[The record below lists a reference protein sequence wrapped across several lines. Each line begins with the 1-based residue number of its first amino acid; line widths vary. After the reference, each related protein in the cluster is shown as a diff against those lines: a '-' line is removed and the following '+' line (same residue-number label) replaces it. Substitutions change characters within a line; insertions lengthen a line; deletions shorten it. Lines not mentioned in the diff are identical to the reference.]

1 MRFFFKKT
9 TKLLCNWK
17 IYKIIICGKRKF
29 CYCSSKNNFLQV
41 FCNDF
46 FDIFDS
52 HLDSHLSFS
61 LNLAACLESLS
72 LQKVQLKPSDKRSC
86 YFKHSLTWC
95 RRTFPPQCF
104 IVGSSP
110 KMLFLVCSKHISLQ
124 STSFHNACFVCV
136 KFSFLGI
143 TICKSYLQVLWWY
156 FVVLENFYFRLS
168 FLALNLLKQPVQ
180 VQTNFKFCLLCLKF
194 RNHFLFSVRLISS
207 SLSLKASESFFQL
220 WHDI

>member
-61 LNLAACLESLS
+61 LNLAACLEFLS
-72 LQKVQLKPSDKRSC
+72 LQKVQLKPSDKQSY
-86 YFKHSLTWC
+86 YFQALVDLMQKNISTTVL
-95 RRTFPPQCF
+95 PN
-104 IVGSSP
+104 
-110 KMLFLVCSKHISLQ
+110 MLFLVCSKHISLQ

-136 KFSFLGI
+136 KFAFLGI
-143 TICKSYLQVLWWY
+143 TICKSYLQVLW
-156 FVVLENFYFRLS
+156 
-168 FLALNLLKQPVQ
+168 
-180 VQTNFKFCLLCLKF
+180 
-194 RNHFLFSVRLISS
+194 
-207 SLSLKASESFFQL
+207 
-220 WHDI
+220 